1 MSAFS
6 VFFKANAPQVFPP
19 CKQIFNSYPFSFF
32 ICMTDCL
39 PSQSP
44 SHTQT
49 HKHGRCGEEG
59 GQGRLAF
66 VYGCTEAADPSLE
79 MFSSIIHGTKSWQV
93 TAELQS
99 SCISVCYTT
108 QKVTGGNTAIL
119 DWGKRQHIICAQIY
133 LLLFFFFNIYVSY
146 TFLIYIQIHMVIRT

>member
-1 MSAFS
+1 MPS
-6 VFFKANAPQVFPP
+6 APQVFPP
-19 CKQIFNSYPFSFF
+19 CKQIFNSYPFAFF
-32 ICMTDCL
+32 ICMMDCL

-49 HKHGRCGEEG
+49 HKHGRCREEG
-59 GQGRLAF
+59 GEGRLAF
-66 VYGCTEAADPSLE
+66 VYGCTEAAASSLE

-99 SCISVCYTT
+99 SCISECYTM

-119 DWGKRQHIICAQIY
+119 DWGKKQHTICARND
-133 LLLFFFFNIYVSY
+133 LLSF
-146 TFLIYIQIHMVIRT
+146 

>member
-1 MSAFS
+1 
-6 VFFKANAPQVFPP
+6 
-19 CKQIFNSYPFSFF
+19 
-32 ICMTDCL
+32 MTDCL

-49 HKHGRCGEEG
+49 HKHRRCGEEG

-66 VYGCTEAADPSLE
+66 VFGCTEAADPSLE

-99 SCISVCYTT
+99 SCISECYTM
-108 QKVTGGNTAIL
+108 QKVTGENTAIL
-119 DWGKRQHIICAQIY
+119 DWGKKSSTQFVLRFTY
-133 LLLFFFFNIYVSY
+133 YYYF
-146 TFLIYIQIHMVIRT
+146 